1 MCYFT
6 FVHHYKKVVSICVCS
21 STTVV
26 FVSLLKDIL
35 IAIVENNEWIPWI
48 YSWLVT
54 NLHTSHNLST
64 CLKFPLS
71 QPYMKGFRM
80 TEVIAI
86 MWQPENT
93 RSTVLVTFNGS
104 TCIFKTRWN
113 VQWIWKCYLG
123 EIWDIQKEI
132 KDVHGWPHKTFETPY
147 HLNRNLERGWLNN
160 DHVPVNSNQQDGERG
175 KVETAEFY
183 HTFGFTQNIL
193 DIKSNYL

>member
-6 FVHHYKKVVSICVCS
+6 FVHHYKKVVFICFCS

-35 IAIVENNEWIPWI
+35 FAIVENNEWIPWI

-113 VQWIWKCYLG
+113 VQWIGKCYLG
-123 EIWDIQKEI
+123 DIWDIQKEI
-132 KDVHGWPHKTFETPY
+132 KDVHGWPQEEEDQAGHKKIPI
-147 HLNRNLERGWLNN
+147 HDLCIQKPPWCAVWRNAWCNPCGYWIRDSL
-160 DHVPVNSNQQDGERG
+160 VQDTD
-175 KVETAEFY
+175 KNAW
-183 HTFGFTQNIL
+183 
-193 DIKSNYL
+193 K